1 MVNNSNIVN
10 AMVKYHFSDGIHTLP
25 CKVDKQTHEVF
36 DISGKT
42 QLVKELVE
50 DDDFSFDSDEEAT
63 LFEVYDDLDY
73 AEVEVDG
80 KLYPFLILEM
90 IDEALQDGGLN
101 PIEVY
106 SAVEKKRRLLGSSGW
121 NVADSVHPFLALV
134 GTKKFHRTQPYSNC

>member
-25 CKVDKQTHEVF
+25 CKVNKQTHEVF

-63 LFEVYDDLDY
+63 ADDVEDMEDY
-73 AEVEVDG
+73 NVFVHSNKDSQDNGAPLAFASFCDD
-80 KLYPFLILEM
+80 YPNREWT
-90 IDEALQDGGLN
+90 
-101 PIEVY
+101 V
-106 SAVEKKRRLLGSSGW
+106 
-121 NVADSVHPFLALV
+121 
-134 GTKKFHRTQPYSNC
+134 FHI